1 MQEFLYLLVLLVLKL
16 IDLCSQGVR
25 VPEDDAADS
34 ESDDVEFLDIDR
46 MDTRLTPQGSDP

>member
-1 MQEFLYLLVLLVLKL
+1 MRLFLVLLVLKL